1 MRLTSTPTLPALM
14 LAIVAGFAVGAK
26 AQPAPA
32 GGQTAPADAATAEP
46 PPKPE
51 PGTTS
56 QLGCIGLSSETKGEL
71 NNYTY
76 VTTLE
81 NKCEERIICR
91 LFVHAVHAKGS
102 TLGRATLILGRKS
115 EGAAAKKSYAM
126 KVPTPGGMTMSTREC
141 RVY

>member
-1 MRLTSTPTLPALM
+1 MRLTPTLPALV
-14 LAIVAGFAVGAK
+14 LAIVAGFAVVAE

-32 GGQTAPADAATAEP
+32 GGQTAPATAEP
-46 PPKPE
+46 PPKPD

-56 QLGCIGLSSETKGEL
+56 QLGCIGSSSETKGEH

-126 KVPTPGGMTMSTREC
+126 KVPTPGGMTLSTREC

>member
-1 MRLTSTPTLPALM
+1 
-14 LAIVAGFAVGAK
+14 VAAQ

-32 GGQTAPADAATAEP
+32 GGQPADAATAEP

-51 PGTTS
+51 RGTTS
-56 QLGCIGLSSETKGEL
+56 QLACIGSSSETKGDHGS
-71 NNYTY
+71 YAY

-102 TLGRATLILGRKS
+102 TLGRTTLTLGRKS